1 MAHAAGLVLLRDNQ
15 CRCMLVSPLNA
26 AIRKAWKAEMRR
38 FGLDRTCRGSALL
51 WRIGQ
56 PDATCYLLESGGN

>member
-38 FGLDRTCRGSALL
+38 FGLDRTCRGRRTALAN
-51 WRIGQ
+51 W
-56 PDATCYLLESGGN
+56 ATCYLLESGEN